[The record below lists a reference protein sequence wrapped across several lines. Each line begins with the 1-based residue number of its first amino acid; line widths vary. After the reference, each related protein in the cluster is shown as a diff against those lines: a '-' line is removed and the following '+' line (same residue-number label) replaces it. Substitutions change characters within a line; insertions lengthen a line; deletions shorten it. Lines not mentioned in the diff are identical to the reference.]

1 MRRFSTHSKAEKVTF
16 LV

>member
-1 MRRFSTHSKAEKVTF
+1 MKVTF